1 MNYFKIENR
10 KIGDEFPTYFIAD
23 IAANHDGDLKRAI
36 DLIHLAA
43 ESGADVAKFQHFKA
57 KKIVSDSGFKNLN
70 NKFSHQATWKKSIFE
85 VYEDASVPDDWNRTL
100 QSECKKAGIHFFS
113 SPYDF
118 QAVDELNNLNVPAHK
133 IGSGDI
139 TWHEMID
146 YISDSNKPVFIA
158 TGASSITEVEYA
170 VNILDTKN
178 IPICLMQCNTNYTS
192 SLENFKYIHL
202 NVLRSYKKKFPH
214 VHLGLSDHTP
224 GHTTVLGAVT
234 LGARVIEK
242 HFTDD
247 NSRVGPDHLFSLNP
261 KSWSEMV
268 NATRELE
275 LSLGNDIKK
284 VEDNE
289 NETVV
294 LQRRC
299 ARLSIDLSAG
309 EKITNEHIEFLRPA
323 PKDSIPP
330 YKCKE
335 ILGKKIIYSKKAGDY
350 LRYEDFEK

>member
-1 MNYFKIENR
+1 MNYFSVEDR
-10 KIGDEFPTYFIAD
+10 KIGDIYPTYFIAD
-23 IAANHDGDLKRAI
+23 IAANHDGDISRAI
-36 DLIHLAA
+36 SLIHLAA

-57 KKIVSDSGFKNLN
+57 NKIVSDFGFKKLDS
-70 NKFSHQATWKKSIFE
+70 KYSHQKKWEKSIFE
-85 VYEDASVPDDWNRTL
+85 VYDDASVPDDWNIVL

-118 QAVDELNNLNVPAHK
+118 QSVDDLNNLNVPAHK

-146 YISDSNKPVFIA
+146 YISNSKKPVFIA
-158 TGASSITEVEYA
+158 TGASNISEVELA
-170 VNILDTKN
+170 VDILEKKN
-178 IPICLMQCNTNYTS
+178 IPTCLMQCNTNYTS

-202 NVLRSYKKKFPH
+202 NVLHTYRQKFPH
-214 VHLGLSDHTP
+214 VVLGLSDHTP

-247 NSRVGPDHLFSLNP
+247 NSRDGPDHLFSLNP
-261 KSWSEMV
+261 KSWKEMV
-268 NATRELE
+268 DATRELE
-275 LSLGNDIKK
+275 LSLGVEQKK

-289 NETVV
+289 KETVI

-299 ARLSIDLSAG
+299 ARLSCDVSAG
-309 EKITNEHIEFLRPA
+309 IAITMDHIEFLRPA
-323 PKDSIPP
+323 PRDSIPP
-330 YKCKE
+330 YKCSD
-335 ILGKKIIYSKKAGDY
+335 IIGKKIIYSKKAGDH
-350 LRYEDFEK
+350 LRYEDFAK